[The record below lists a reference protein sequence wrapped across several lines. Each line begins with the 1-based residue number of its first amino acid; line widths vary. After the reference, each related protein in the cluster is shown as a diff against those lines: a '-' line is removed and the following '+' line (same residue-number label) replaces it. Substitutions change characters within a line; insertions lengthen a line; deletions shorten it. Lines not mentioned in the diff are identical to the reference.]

1 MDIITILKIITAL
14 GIFNVWILR
23 YNKATEFRGGQAQNL
38 KEEFETYGLKLWSM
52 FIIGGIKISIS
63 ILFIAGLFTQKLTL
77 LNYSD
82 LYGAGIMSII
92 MIGAILMHL
101 KVNDPMKKSIPAI
114 TMLTMYSIIFLN
126 YFL

>member
-1 MDIITILKIITAL
+1 MDVITILKVITAL

-38 KEEFETYGLKLWSM
+38 KEEFETYGLKLWPM
-52 FIIGGIKISIS
+52 YIIGGIKISIS
-63 ILFIAGLFTQKLTL
+63 ILFIASLFIQKLTL

-82 LYGAGIMSII
+82 FYGAGIMSII

>member
-1 MDIITILKIITAL
+1 MDIITILKVITAL